1 MDACYT
7 GVLTLKY
14 VVLVVFLC
22 RFGRKRTVVVTMI
35 LAAVSS
41 VCAVLFTIYG
51 GPGKGEKW
59 NL

>member
-1 MDACYT
+1 MDVCYT
-7 GVLTLKY
+7 GILTLKY

-41 VCAVLFTIYG
+41 VYAVLLTMYG
-51 GPGKGEKW
+51 GPSKGVK
-59 NL
+59 